1 MEHFPARAS
10 FQTCAI
16 PSKNRIPKQRTCLIM
31 KITEITDIRER
42 LKTILESHLGLLQVR
57 VDKPTNFEVAGTIEA
72 PQGKKMVQG
81 IYFSSIMPKAKDVRF
96 YFYPAYTHP
105 DEFTDLS
112 ETLQKMKKGKSC
124 FHVKYLDSELEAE
137 ISQMVTK
144 AIAVYQK
151 DNLLAE

>member
-1 MEHFPARAS
+1 
-10 FQTCAI
+10 
-16 PSKNRIPKQRTCLIM
+16 M
-31 KITEITDIRER
+31 KITEISAIREK
-42 LKTILESHLGLLQVR
+42 LKSILESHLGTLKVR

-72 PQGKKMVQG
+72 PQGKKMVKG

-112 ETLQKMKKGKSC
+112 EQLKKFKKGKSC
-124 FHVKYLDSELEAE
+124 FHVKYLDESLETE
-137 ISQMVTK
+137 ISQMVAK
-144 AIAVYQK
+144 AIMVYQK